1 MKLHNLKSTMG
12 SRPDEVRVGRGAG
25 SGIGGLSRR
34 GQNGQNSRTGG
45 GVRPGF
51 EGGQNPIYR
60 RLSKRGFIHSN
71 KTIYAV
77 VNLESLNKFKDGADV
92 NPTTLKEAGII
103 NQECDGI
110 KVLGTGKLTKKLNV
124 KVHKFSKTA
133 QQAIIAA
140 GGKAEVI

>member
-12 SRPDEVRVGRGAG
+12 SRRDEVRVGRGAG

-60 RLSKRGFIHSN
+60 RLSKRGFVSSN
-71 KTIYAV
+71 KTIYAI
-77 VNLESLNKFKDGADV
+77 VNIETLNKFENGAEV
-92 NPTTLKEAGII
+92 NPTKLKEAGIVR
-103 NQECDGI
+103 QEFDGI
-110 KVLGTGKLTKKLNV
+110 KILGTGKLTKKLNV
-124 KVHKFSKTA
+124 KAHKFSKTA
-133 QQAIIAA
+133 QQAITAA
-140 GGKAEVI
+140 GGTAEVI

>member
-1 MKLHNLKSTMG
+1 MQLHKLKSTMG
-12 SRPDEVRVGRGAG
+12 SRPQEVRVGRGAG

-60 RLSKRGFIHSN
+60 RLSKRGFISSN
-71 KTIYAV
+71 KTIYAI
-77 VNLESLNKFKDGADV
+77 VNVESLNQFKDGAEV
-92 NPTTLKEAGII
+92 NPTNLKEAGIVR
-103 NQECDGI
+103 QECDGI
-110 KVLGTGKLTKKLNV
+110 KILGNGKLTKKLTV
-124 KVHKFSKTA
+124 KAHKFSKTA
-133 QQAIIAA
+133 QQAITAA

>member
-1 MKLHNLKSTMG
+1 MKLHTLKSTMG
-12 SRPDEVRVGRGAG
+12 SRRDEVRVGRGAG

-71 KTIYAV
+71 KTVYAI
-77 VNLESLNKFKDGADV
+77 VNLETLNKFENGAEV
-92 NPTTLKEAGII
+92 NPTKLKEAGIVR
-103 NQECDGI
+103 QEHDGI
-110 KVLGTGKLTKKLNV
+110 KILGTGKLTKKLNV
-124 KVHKFSKTA
+124 KAHKFSKTA
-133 QQAIIAA
+133 QQAITAA
-140 GGKAEVI
+140 GGTVEVI